1 MGCDLGK
8 AALRQLREKRRQTQK
23 EVADALGLSEGSYK
37 KLEWE
42 GGTSLVSP
50 HVEALAGWFGV
61 SPAELLFP
69 EETAAAH
76 LMEEPPGVGWGRS
89 ENVPTPAE
97 EEARREAEGW
107 RERAEKAE
115 ADLSVIQAE
124 RELLRSAC
132 RDKEEIISF
141 LRRENARLRS
151 ADGAEAV

>member
-8 AALRQLREKRRQTQK
+8 AALRQLREKHRQTQK
-23 EVADALGLSEGSYK
+23 EVADVLGLSEGSYK

-50 HVEALAGWFGV
+50 HVETLANWFGV

-69 EETAAAH
+69 EETTVPR
-76 LMEEPPGVGWGRS
+76 LVEDPPGVGWGRS
-89 ENVPTPAE
+89 EEAVSPRE
-97 EEARREAEGW
+97 EEARRESEAW
-107 RERAEKAE
+107 RRQAEKAE
-115 ADLSVIQAE
+115 ADLAVVQAE

-141 LRRENARLRS
+141 LRRENARLR
-151 ADGAEAV
+151 AGDGGEA